1 MPKMDPKRTLRRA
14 VLVKGA
20 RTPFVK
26 SFGELYKTDSI
37 GLGVSAVE
45 GLLNKTK
52 LDPQHVDNII
62 WGNVVLQTTAPNIAR
77 EIVIDLNLP
86 KHIVGHS
93 TSMACSSGM
102 NAIAQATMMVEGG
115 HADCVIAGGSDS
127 LSCAELP
134 LPRDTAHGLAMSF
147 VYAPKKW
154 SPVQRIKNFGKLAS
168 WNPAKWA
175 PKPPAVAERS
185 TGKTMGYH
193 ADLMAE
199 LNKVTREEQEA
210 FALRSHNNSKAAR
223 DKGHLAE
230 EIFPTK
236 QGDKTVTADNLIME
250 DTASMEKK
258 MPSLKTA
265 FRKGEG
271 ATVTPA
277 TSSALTDGGSCMLV
291 MSEEKALALGY
302 PIDCT
307 LKSWDFAAIDPY
319 PQLLMAPALAIPR
332 ALQKAGLSSED
343 IDVWEIHE
351 AFSAQVLSTLKAVES
366 EEFCQ
371 RFLNMPALKPINR
384 ELVNPNGGSIAIG
397 HPFAATGGRVLTA
410 AMNEL
415 RRSKKQHSLVSICAA
430 GGLGTVAIVERDASK
445 A

>member
-1 MPKMDPKRTLRRA
+1 M
-14 VLVKGA
+14 LVHGS

-26 SFGELYKTDSI
+26 SFGEMYKTDSM

-52 LDPQHVDNII
+52 LDPQHVDNLI

-86 KHIVGHS
+86 KHISCHS

-102 NAIAQATMMVEGG
+102 NAIVQAATLIEAG
-115 HADCVIAGGSDS
+115 HAECVIAGGSDS

-154 SPVQRIKNFGKLAS
+154 SPVQRLKNFGKMAT
-168 WNPAKWA
+168 WNPAKWM

-199 LNKVTREEQEA
+199 LNDVGREEQEA
-210 FALRSHNNSKAAR
+210 FALRSHERSKAAR
-223 DKGHLAE
+223 DKGYLAE
-230 EIFPTK
+230 EVYPTTSNGK
-236 QGDKTVTADNLIME
+236 VVSADNLIQN
-250 DTASMEKK
+250 DTAGMAKK

-265 FRKGEG
+265 FRKSEG

-291 MSEEKALALGY
+291 MSEEKALELGY
-302 PIDCT
+302 PIDCHI
-307 LKSWDFAAIDPY
+307 KSWDFAAIDPY

-332 ALQKAGLSSED
+332 ALEKAGLSSEE

-351 AFSAQVLSTLKAVES
+351 AFAAQVCLFIVFLGGKKTTSEYRLGCTLMH
-366 EEFCQ
+366 
-371 RFLNMPALKPINR
+371 RNM
-384 ELVNPNGGSIAIG
+384 
-397 HPFAATGGRVLTA
+397 
-410 AMNEL
+410 
-415 RRSKKQHSLVSICAA
+415 SKKWRQQHNNTGAVHHQGCR
-430 GGLGTVAIVERDASK
+430 V
-445 A
+445 